1 MPRNIH
7 NKKISATIPYITF
20 NAMVGVFD
28 LNNQDDMDAL
38 IQNLIEEA
46 LDEQLEINQTEE
58 YHDDKGMQQMSD
70 YAEKQSEAS

>member
-1 MPRNIH
+1 MSTNLD
-7 NKKISATIPYITF
+7 KINNLKQVTATIPYTTF

-46 LDEQLEINQTEE
+46 LDEQLEINHIGE
-58 YHDDKGMQQMSD
+58 YYDS
-70 YAEKQSEAS
+70 